1 MCRHN
6 LPPHKRPFR
15 RSAIRTE
22 QHNSASTFNSAS
34 ETCPTARQRPSF
46 HISYLIFHTLLGI
59 AIGYLL
65 SLWQQAAQHANRDQA
80 SAQSAI
86 VQHVAQER

>member
-6 LPPHKRPFR
+6 LPPHKRPCR
-15 RSAIRTE
+15 LSAIHSG
-22 QHNSASTFNSAS
+22 QHASASTLNSASQACS
-34 ETCPTARQRPSF
+34 PARKRPF

-65 SLWQQAAQHANRDQA
+65 SLWQQAAQHDNRDQA

>member
-1 MCRHN
+1 MCRYN
-6 LPPHKRPFR
+6 LPPHKRPCR
-15 RSAIRTE
+15 LSAIRTE
-22 QHNSASTFNSAS
+22 QRGSASTFNSAS
-34 ETCPTARQRPSF
+34 ETRPTSRQRPSF
-46 HISYLIFHTLLGI
+46 HISYLIFHILLGI

-80 SAQSAI
+80 APQSAI